1 MAENNK
7 AKGNKLVPSTG
18 DVQKELNIWKA
29 RIAEKENEASELLI
43 QVQNIN
49 ITLNVFLG
57 EYNSRVGLLYVKLD
71 KIKLK
76 VKEYQLRIDL
86 AQGKKTSQHDLD
98 SIEDEVNQ
106 TFTEERQKINDLG
119 GEASEAADEYREYLE
134 QEESGPT
141 LNTEDKEELK
151 RLYRRLAIKFHPDK
165 ARDDKRRKK
174 YHSIMAVINEAYR
187 NKDQRTLREYMSRAE
202 REEKIAKETP
212 VETLA
217 RLKADYDT
225 ILGIIAK
232 RYAELDDL
240 KEDETYKLKVKV
252 DDAKKEDRDLL
263 QELAD
268 NIKEEIDDNQTLL
281 DGLVAE
287 YKEIIQEVEY

>member
-1 MAENNK
+1 MVENNK

-43 QVQNIN
+43 QIQNIN
-49 ITLNVFLG
+49 IALNVFLG

-76 VKEYQLRIDL
+76 AKEYKLRIDL
-86 AQGKKTSQHDLD
+86 AQGKKPSKHDLD
-98 SIEDEVNQ
+98 NIEDEVNQ
-106 TFTEERQKINDLG
+106 AFTEERQKINDLED
-119 GEASEAADEYREYLE
+119 EASEAADEYREYLE

-141 LNTEDKEELK
+141 LDTEDKEELK
-151 RLYRRLAIKFHPDK
+151 KLYRKLAIKFHPDK
-165 ARDDKRRKK
+165 ARDDKRRKE
-174 YHSIMAVINEAYR
+174 YHSIMAEINEAYR
-187 NKDQRTLREYMSRAE
+187 NKDLRTLRKYMSRAE

-212 VETLA
+212 EETLA

-232 RYAELDDL
+232 RHAELDDF
-240 KEDETYKLKVKV
+240 KEGETYKLKMKV
-252 DDAKKEDRDLL
+252 DEAKKEDRDLL
-263 QELAD
+263 QRLAD
-268 NIKEEIDDNQTLL
+268 NIKEEIDENQALL

-287 YKEIIQEVEY
+287 YKEIIQGVGY